1 MEILPKEVIYNIYEF
16 EGEYTNKYSYIIKEI
31 TEYIK
36 KIKNR
41 IREEDEIYCYYN
53 DGYGFNEYYNN
64 NFLKYLFGYKI
75 LKKRLNK

>member
-1 MEILPKEVIYNIYEF
+1 MELLPKEVIYNIYEF

-31 TEYIK
+31 IEYIK

-41 IREEDEIYCYYN
+41 IREEDEIYYYYN
-53 DGYGFNEYYNN
+53 DEYGFDEYYNN